1 MFITTAWKLSKYG
14 VISGP
19 YFSVFSPNAGKYG
32 PEVTPYLDTFHAVY
46 SISVICRW
54 KLKTLLLTIVK
65 MFKKIDIFL
74 NTLELGKKGYTVS
87 FCRCAI
93 NTKPGVDKLNKK
105 QVKQLLIKFYSEDIC
120 FTYPKDKTKAQM
132 LFSSSII
139 KLTLL
144 KRCALKSYNWMCS
157 KT

>member
-1 MFITTAWKLSKYG
+1 
-14 VISGP
+14 
-19 YFSVFSPNAGKYG
+19 
-32 PEVTPYLDTFHAVY
+32 
-46 SISVICRW
+46 
-54 KLKTLLLTIVK
+54 

-93 NTKPGVDKLNKK
+93 NTKSGVDKLNKK

-144 KRCALKSYNWMCS
+144 KRCALKSYN
-157 KT
+157 